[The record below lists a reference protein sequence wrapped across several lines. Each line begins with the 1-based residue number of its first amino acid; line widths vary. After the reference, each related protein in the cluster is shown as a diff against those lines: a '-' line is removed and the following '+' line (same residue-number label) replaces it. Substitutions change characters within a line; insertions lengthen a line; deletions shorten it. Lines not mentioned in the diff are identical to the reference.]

1 MNDTNLHQRAQRG
14 MELILEDEVF
24 MSRIEKLSRIPEQ
37 LLKRIEELVEKK
49 AEELLKI
56 PKDDEAYLAIAK
68 EIRKIKNQ
76 ILNELKNQKDN

>member
-24 MSRIEKLSRIPEQ
+24 MSRIEKFSKTPEE
-37 LLKRIEELVEKK
+37 LLKRIEGLVEKK